1 MRPRR
6 PKNTSTSAKEHFIE
20 RFRVPLS
27 ILYTILP
34 KNPAVFK
41 IFICAS
47 VTNYYIAA
55 AMQSQE
61 KNISCK
67 VRSEVNFPS
76 SFFDCDMRDKSVP
89 EDQRKEDGMVPV
101 TECFAE
107 WRLITNG

>member
-1 MRPRR
+1 MR
-6 PKNTSTSAKEHFIE
+6 KNISFE

-27 ILYTILP
+27 ILYTILS

-41 IFICAS
+41 NFIYAS
-47 VTNYYIAA
+47 VTDNYIAA
-55 AMQSQE
+55 AVQSQE
-61 KNISCK
+61 KNKSCK

-89 EDQRKEDGMVPV
+89 ADQRKEDGMVPV
-101 TECFAE
+101 ADCFEE